1 MRTRGAD
8 GVTPNPR
15 LKALDT
21 GALMSEGRGRWMSQL
36 KKKKR
41 KSALPPSFCSIRAL
55 DRLHDCPPTLESTD
69 LLYSAY

>member
-1 MRTRGAD
+1 MD

-21 GALMSEGRGRWMSQL
+21 GALMSEGRGRRMSQL
-36 KKKKR
+36 KERKR
-41 KSALPPSFCSIRAL
+41 VSALPPSFCSIQAL
-55 DRLHDCPPTLESTD
+55 DRLHGCPPTLESTD